1 MANYIADPNDSTK
14 QIPGPLPDN
23 HNGGAN
29 NPSQFVFTKTPNY
42 VLVNTQLTATCGFF
56 FGSSASF
63 SSNRSSQSAVGGGGQ
78 VFAQSSSLYTIMLND
93 DAVSGTKLDI
103 HPTAWSGSAADAGS
117 ITFVYKGNSTGGF

>member
-1 MANYIADPNDSTK
+1 MPNYIADPNDSTK

-23 HNGGAN
+23 HRGGAN
-29 NPSQFVFTKTPNY
+29 NPSQFVFTKTPSY
-42 VLVNTQLTATCGFF
+42 VLVNTLLTTPVGFF

-63 SSNRSSQSAVGGGGQ
+63 STNRSSQSAVGGGGQ

-93 DAVSGTKLDI
+93 ASPGTKLDI